1 MHNFLD
7 NYPYFVF
14 FRGIRMIHTQAIE
27 HISYN
32 CTLMFMW
39 VARGIWD
46 DGQWKLVC
54 NIQKSV
60 AYSGVYKW
68 KNLDN

>member
-1 MHNFLD
+1 
-7 NYPYFVF
+7 
-14 FRGIRMIHTQAIE
+14 MIHAQATE

-32 CTLMFMW
+32 CILMFMW

-46 DGQWKLVC
+46 DWQWKSVC
-54 NIQKSV
+54 NIQKSI

-68 KNLDN
+68 KNLDS

>member
-1 MHNFLD
+1 
-7 NYPYFVF
+7 
-14 FRGIRMIHTQAIE
+14 MIHIQAIE

-32 CTLMFMW
+32 CILMFLW

-46 DGQWKLVC
+46 DGQWKSAR

-60 AYSGVYKW
+60 AYSRVYKW
-68 KNLDN
+68 KYLDS